1 MSTIKRKQQM
11 RRDLRAVPRRSW
23 VERVPVLPVIVA
35 AVLIIGAVY
44 VAFAAAGSGLL
55 TNKTGGSAT
64 IDGIP
69 CETVEHT
76 EATAKHIHIH
86 LDIFLKGAPVNLPA
100 NEGISQANQCLYW
113 IHTHDASGVIH
124 VEAPARAASRQ
135 FTLGDAFD
143 VWGLKL
149 DSQHVGTLQ
158 VPKDG
163 SLVAF
168 INGKPYTGN
177 PRRIPLNSHD
187 EIVLEIT
194 PGAPAQIPT
203 SYTFPAGD

>member
-1 MSTIKRKQQM
+1 M

-23 VERVPVLPVIVA
+23 VERVPILPVVVA
-35 AVLIIGAVY
+35 AVLILGGIFVAVEGARSGIL
-44 VAFAAAGSGLL
+44 ASNRTGS
-55 TNKTGGSAT
+55 ST

-69 CETVEHT
+69 CETSEHT
-76 EATAKHIHIH
+76 EATAKHIHMH
-86 LDIFLKGAPVNLPA
+86 LDIYLKGSLVNLPA
-100 NEGISQANQCLYW
+100 NEGISQTNQCLYW
-113 IHTHDASGVIH
+113 IHTHDATGVIH
-124 VEAPARAASRQ
+124 LEAPARAASRT

-149 DSQHVGTLQ
+149 DSQQVGTLA

-177 PRRIPLNSHD
+177 PRSIPLIAHD
-187 EIVLEIT
+187 EIALEIT
-194 PGAPAQIPT
+194 PGAPAQLPT
-203 SYTFPAGD
+203 SYSFPAGE